1 MEDVVVVLKL
11 RAILLK
17 LRVVLG
23 FAFSTLESL
32 VAETNGSSVKT
43 TITTIRTNNR
53 LVPKS

>member
-1 MEDVVVVLKL
+1 VVVLKL

>member
-23 FAFSTLESL
+23 LAFSTLESL
-32 VAETNGSSVKT
+32 VAETDGSLVKT